1 MRWTQWLRRSG
12 FYSSSETSSAA
23 GLATTRREARRLP
36 ARRNWSVHAWRAMEG
51 KRCHCIKRIIVVSK
65 QLGPDPSIRGWELG
79 LDNLM
84 FQKPKLLRSPS
95 RPVAIIA

>member
-1 MRWTQWLRRSG
+1 MASSFRVLLEFGDLFSGWFGDDAPRSA
-12 FYSSSETSSAA
+12 ETA
-23 GLATTRREARRLP
+23 
-36 ARRNWSVHAWRAMEG
+36 ARRNRSVHAWRAMEG